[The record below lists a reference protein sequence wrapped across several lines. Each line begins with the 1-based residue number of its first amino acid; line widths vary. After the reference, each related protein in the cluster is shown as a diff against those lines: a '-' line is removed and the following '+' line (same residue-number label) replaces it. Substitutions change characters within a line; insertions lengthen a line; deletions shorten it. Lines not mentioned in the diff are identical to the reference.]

1 MATPGI
7 RKRHS
12 RSCTSRDDRDCN
24 CRPSWEARVWSR
36 RAGPDG
42 KGGTISRSFPTYA
55 AAKGW
60 KEDASHANRRGKLR
74 PQTRQTVREAA
85 EALIIAMKDGSVLS
99 SRDRPYKPST
109 IRGYERALGIW
120 PEQRQRA
127 PRRLLDAFGDWR
139 LSELDRHAIQR
150 YANLLRADG
159 WDASTVH
166 NQLDP
171 LRVIYRVA
179 RDRDEVAVDPLERLK
194 LAKPT
199 GRRDRIAPP
208 AEAQKLLDALPDA
221 HRAVWAT
228 AFFAGLRRG
237 ELRALRVS
245 DIDLAA
251 GVIRV
256 RHGWDDEEGEQDGKT
271 DNADRQIPIV
281 GALRGELLRHLARTG
296 RRGGDL
302 TFGRTPDEPFIPS
315 TVRRESNAAWDQA
328 GLTRITFHESR
339 HTFASLMSAAGVELK
354 ALSQWMGHGSIQITY
369 DRYSHLY
376 PDARERAVRQADTF
390 LAAQAGGLRAVD

>member
-1 MATPGI
+1 
-7 RKRHS
+7 
-12 RSCTSRDDRDCN
+12 
-24 CRPSWEARVWSR
+24 
-36 RAGPDG
+36 
-42 KGGTISRSFPTYA
+42 
-55 AAKGW
+55 
-60 KEDASHANRRGKLR
+60 
-74 PQTRQTVREAA
+74 
-85 EALIIAMKDGSVLS
+85 MKDGSVLS

-109 IRGYERALGIW
+109 IRSYERALGFW
-120 PEQRQRA
+120 PEERQRA

-139 LSELDRHAIQR
+139 LAELDRHAIQR
-150 YANLLRADG
+150 YVNLLRSDG
-159 WDASTVH
+159 WDPSTVA

-179 RDRDEVAVDPLERLK
+179 RDRDEVAVDPLERLR
-194 LAKPT
+194 LAKPK

-208 AEAQKLLDALPDA
+208 AEAQKLLDALQEA

-237 ELRALRVS
+237 ELRALRVF
-245 DIDLAA
+245 DIDLGAEP

-256 RHGWDDEEGEQDGKT
+256 RHSWDDEEGEQDGKT
-271 DNADRQIPIV
+271 DNAEREVPIV
-281 GALRGELLRHLARTG
+281 AALRGELLRHLARTG

-302 TFGRTPDEPFIPS
+302 VFGRTASEPFIPS
-315 TVRRESNAAWDQA
+315 TVRRESNAAWDRA
-328 GLTRITFHESR
+328 GLTRITFHEGR

-354 ALSQWMGHGSIQITY
+354 ALSDWMGHGSIQITY
-369 DRYSHLY
+369 DRYSKLY